1 MQLGNAGAGNNVAGA
16 GHNPTSTAT
25 QLDDLDRD
33 EVLKMINQQVEGGYY
48 SEGDDDGDYEGDD
61 LDNIQGHHD
70 FQDQQE
76 LQHLQQDLQD
86 FEVDDD
92 MMEGMDVEGDAEG

>member
-1 MQLGNAGAGNNVAGA
+1 MMIGESSPGAPNQFEHAQKINSGKMGLNNVPKSNNVAGA

-48 SEGDDDGDYEGDD
+48 SEGDEEGDYEGDD

-70 FQDQQE
+70 F
-76 LQHLQQDLQD
+76 
-86 FEVDDD
+86 
-92 MMEGMDVEGDAEG
+92 